1 MKVSDATS
9 QQQTDVFKRFSAFSS
24 GIRNKTTQ
32 AGGKVVPAFT
42 DNGASRRTPTLAD
55 SFSFAAPG
63 LGEFDENV
71 DGRFEFFLTRP
82 FEGRVR
88 VVFAGG

>member
-32 AGGKVVPAFT
+32 ADGKVVPTFT
-42 DNGASRRTPTLAD
+42 DNGFVETHPD
-55 SFSFAAPG
+55 FGG
-63 LGEFDENV
+63 LMLF
-71 DGRFEFFLTRP
+71 RCPRP
-82 FEGRVR
+82 WRVR
-88 VVFAGG
+88 RER

>member
-32 AGGKVVPAFT
+32 AGGKVVPTFT
-42 DNGASRRTPTLAD
+42 DNGASRRTLTLAD

-63 LGEFDENV
+63 PGEFDENV

-82 FEGRVR
+82 FEG
-88 VVFAGG
+88 